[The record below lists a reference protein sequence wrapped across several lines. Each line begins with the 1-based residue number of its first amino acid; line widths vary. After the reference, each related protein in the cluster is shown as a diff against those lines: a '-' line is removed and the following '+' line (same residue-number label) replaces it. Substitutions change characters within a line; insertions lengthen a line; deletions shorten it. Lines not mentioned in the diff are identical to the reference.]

1 MGIWGPVE
9 QVGRHPG
16 TQGAAVD
23 KAQDFS
29 TWWRLGRPKMEI
41 GRLSLDCTLE

>member
-1 MGIWGPVE
+1 MGIWGLVE

-29 TWWRLGRPKMEI
+29 TPTSAWWRPGRPKM
-41 GRLSLDCTLE
+41 LDDFP